1 MANRYF
7 GISTLLVLLSS
18 SPVSAQRGRPMPHIE
33 ARPMEHR
40 STFDG
45 RSGAFDTR
53 DPTHPRDF
61 KEWPKA
67 EREHYDQLL
76 LKEEVKIVQNDA
88 QKEAAPY
95 VASFLRDVKRTDWS
109 FVQLYRWE
117 PIDPSQSSFS
127 VGRHTAIPRWLPS
140 DPFNK
145 PMTKPTPPDSALSDR
160 LRNGLSISLLDLQ
173 TSRNYQL
180 PPTTPRTGDP
190 DLRALLKTF
199 RKGAN
204 PLTEQ
209 PNFLVSA
216 DLLSVPSMRAIVY
229 SPSPGTQP
237 SRTDV
242 GTESALA
249 QAQGKARFALVNGAR
264 NLADLKA
271 ISGHVI
277 VLPGEVSGA
286 TIQRVM
292 DTVDRFIN
300 SFEDPKEWS
309 RQPPASKRALLIV
322 RNKKEEIIVNVNLA
336 ESATQGR
343 IICSLLRPT
352 GQTEAELKSFRER
365 IATFLKRYSGERLYV
380 AGDALTF
387 VNLDELA
394 RAEDI
399 ELVHRDLT
407 HRRSMMATEQ
417 RLQDLHGRTLSPKHL
432 ALLNGI
438 PSTPEAVEVL
448 GPFAGDAEQWLHFRS
463 KVEIATQHVKSKSIE
478 TKEEFFH
485 ELRTGQQDVLILV
498 AHADGTTVFL
508 NGEAVPLAEIERL
521 PSRSNLSKR
530 PRLAVL
536 LSCYAG
542 AEARTIPAWRRWIF
556 SQKQTA
562 SLGDILVRKG
572 FVDRVIAPN
581 RTIRPQETIS
591 ILRALLNGTPT
602 NAKNFRE
609 GWVNWATI
617 RQFFGYAG

>member
-1 MANRYF
+1 MANRF
-7 GISTLLVLLSS
+7 VGTSTLLLLLSS
-18 SPVSAQRGRPMPHIE
+18 FPLGAQRGRPVPHID
-33 ARPMEHR
+33 ARPMEYR

-45 RSGAFDTR
+45 RRDPFDTR
-53 DPTHPRDF
+53 DPTRPRDI
-61 KEWPKA
+61 KEWPRA
-67 EREHYDQLL
+67 DREHYERLI
-76 LKEEVKIVQNDA
+76 LKEEFKIVQNDA
-88 QKEAAPY
+88 QKEAAPS
-95 VASFLRDVKRTDWS
+95 VTSFLRDVKRTDWS
-109 FVQLYRWE
+109 FIQLYRWE
-117 PIDPSQSSFS
+117 PTVDPSQSLFS
-127 VGRHTAIPRWLPS
+127 VGRPTATRWLPS

-145 PMTKPTPPDSALSDR
+145 PLTKPTPPDSPLSDKLLEGR
-160 LRNGLSISLLDLQ
+160 SISLLDLQ
-173 TSRNYQL
+173 SSPNFQSVPAR
-180 PPTTPRTGDP
+180 PGAGAP
-190 DLRALLKTF
+190 DLQSLLRTF
-199 RKGAN
+199 GKRAN
-204 PLTEQ
+204 PLAEQ
-209 PNFLVSA
+209 LDFLVTA

-229 SPSPGTQP
+229 SPSTNSQA

-242 GTESALA
+242 GTELALTQA
-249 QAQGKARFALVNGAR
+249 QAKARFALVNGAR

-271 ISGHVI
+271 IAGHVI

-292 DTVDRFIN
+292 DTVDRFIE
-300 SFEDPKEWS
+300 SFADPKEWS
-309 RQPPASKRALLIV
+309 HQPPASRRALLLV
-322 RNKKEEIIVNVNLA
+322 RNKQEEVIVNVNLA

-352 GQTEAELKSFRER
+352 GQTETELKSFREQ
-365 IATFLKRYSGERLYV
+365 IATFLKDYTGERLYV
-380 AGDALTF
+380 AGDALTV

-417 RLQDLHGRTLSPKHL
+417 RLQDLHGRTLNPRNL

-463 KVEIATQHVKSKSIE
+463 KVEIATQQVKAKPIE
-478 TKEEFFH
+478 TKEAFFH
-485 ELRTGQQDVLILV
+485 ELRAGQQDVLILV

-521 PSRSNLSKR
+521 PSRTKPSTR

-542 AEARTIPAWRRWIF
+542 AETRTIPAWRRWIF

-572 FVDRVIAPN
+572 FVDRAIAPN

-591 ILRALLNGTPT
+591 ILRALLSGTPT
-602 NAKNFRE
+602 NAKNFSE
-609 GWVNWATI
+609 GWVNWANI
-617 RQFFGYAG
+617 RRVFGYAG